1 MAEQNVLKSSIF
13 MEQVECIL
21 DRLDAICQ
29 NNLDSNLLSKMMKTN
44 SRASSLS
51 QVKRQHITV
60 PTEVRLSRKRIR
72 KNILMY

>member
-1 MAEQNVLKSSIF
+1 
-13 MEQVECIL
+13 MEQVKCIL

-51 QVKRQHITV
+51 QVKRQHSPV
-60 PTEVRLSRKRIR
+60 PTKVRLLHK
-72 KNILMY
+72 